1 MHRSPPGGIMRS
13 EVKALGADKE
23 EAHTLATAGRGNRRH
38 PTCIIEPL
46 WLPLALDP
54 SLPLGATTTSNR
66 YLHGLSTGHRR
77 SRSRSRIVDDES
89 VELLG
94 HHHCLCA
101 QPSCRSAWG
110 SRRSDCRST
119 SP

>member
-1 MHRSPPGGIMRS
+1 MQVSERNPPGISVHRRSSDAPLSAGWHHEMRGQGS
-13 EVKALGADKE
+13 RSRQRRRSK
-23 EAHTLATAGRGNRRH
+23 AHTLATAGRDYRRP
-38 PTCIIEPL
+38 PTGAIEPL

-54 SLPLGATTTSNR
+54 SLPMGATTTSNR

-94 HHHCLCA
+94 HL
-101 QPSCRSAWG
+101 
-110 SRRSDCRST
+110 
-119 SP
+119 